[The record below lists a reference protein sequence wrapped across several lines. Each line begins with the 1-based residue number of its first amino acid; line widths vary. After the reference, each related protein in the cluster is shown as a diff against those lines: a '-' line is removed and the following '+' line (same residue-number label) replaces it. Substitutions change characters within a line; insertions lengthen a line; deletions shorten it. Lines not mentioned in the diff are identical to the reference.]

1 MHIIIRQLGGNNG
14 FLGYTS
20 LISSRIINSAALKS
34 AITPSFNGL
43 TVRMLSWVF
52 SCIINAFFPTA
63 STFFGLL
70 RSNATMLGSFTT
82 TSSLCMISVFAV
94 PRSIA
99 ISCVNQLKSPILYY
113 WIKCVQSWRKY
124 SEISKLILPGK
135 IYLNQHSNH
144 CHSKH
149 PLHLNI
155 SQAVSELVLLLA
167 FHLLNDNPLLLLS
180 QLHFSCGLFST
191 MHRHEFW

>member
-14 FLGYTS
+14 FLGWTS
-20 LISSRIINSAALKS
+20 LMSSRIINSAALKS

-70 RSNATMLGSFTT
+70 RSNATLLVLFTI

-99 ISCVNQLKSPILYY
+99 ISCVNQLKSPM
-113 WIKCVQSWRKY
+113 KY
-124 SEISKLILPGK
+124 FVSDFLPAKLFQRNSFGVGRLAAKLKEIIRNNKVKTLVITAFRGRG
-135 IYLNQHSNH
+135 NQ
-144 CHSKH
+144 
-149 PLHLNI
+149 
-155 SQAVSELVLLLA
+155 LL
-167 FHLLNDNPLLLLS
+167 DN
-180 QLHFSCGLFST
+180 Q
-191 MHRHEFW
+191 